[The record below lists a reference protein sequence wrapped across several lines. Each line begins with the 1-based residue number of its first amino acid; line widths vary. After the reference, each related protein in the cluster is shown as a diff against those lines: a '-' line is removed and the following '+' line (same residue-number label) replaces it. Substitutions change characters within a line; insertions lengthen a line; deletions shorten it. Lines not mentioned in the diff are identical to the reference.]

1 MATAME
7 EDTDP
12 HWDAIA
18 IAEQDAT
25 NSRKMELNFKY
36 RQRLARRLIL
46 LEVCVCVCVCVCDAL
61 RCVTFP
67 VADAR
72 EYYRQGGAR
81 ANGRRALNDFNAH
94 RDDARG
100 LEFVLG
106 KRVALA

>member
-46 LEVCVCVCVCVCDAL
+46 LEVCVCVCVCDAL

>member
-1 MATAME
+1 MATAIE

-36 RQRLARRLIL
+36 RQRMAQHIIFV
-46 LEVCVCVCVCVCDAL
+46 EVCVCVCVCDAR